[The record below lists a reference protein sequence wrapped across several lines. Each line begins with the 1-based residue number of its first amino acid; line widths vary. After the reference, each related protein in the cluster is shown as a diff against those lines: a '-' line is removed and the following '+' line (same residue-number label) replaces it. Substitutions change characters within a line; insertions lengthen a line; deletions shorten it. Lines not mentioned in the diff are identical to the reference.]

1 MKQRFFIITL
11 LFLLIDS
18 NLFAQSQ
25 ENAVEEFFRTES
37 KFYVVVAVL
46 AIVMIG
52 LLGYVIYLDR
62 KTKKLEKQI
71 FGEKNPFFQDAKK

>member
-1 MKQRFFIITL
+1 MKQRFLII
-11 LFLLIDS
+11 LFLLIGD
-18 NLFAQSQ
+18 NLFAQSK
-25 ENAVEEFFRTES
+25 ENGIEEFFRTES

-71 FGEKNPFFQDAKK
+71 FGEKNPFFQEDKK

>member
-1 MKQRFFIITL
+1 MKKHFWAIL
-11 LFLLIDS
+11 SSFLLVGG
-18 NLFAQSQ
+18 NLLAQSQ

-52 LLGYVIYLDR
+52 LLGYLIYLDR

-71 FGEKNPFFQDAKK
+71 FGEKNLFFQEDKK

>member
-1 MKQRFFIITL
+1 MKQRIFSFIFT
-11 LFLLIDS
+11 FLLACG
-18 NLFAQSQ
+18 NLFAQSN
-25 ENAVEEFFRTES
+25 ENNIEKFFRTES

-62 KTKKLEKQI
+62 KTQKLEKQI
-71 FGEKNPFFQDAKK
+71 FGEKNSISQENKQ

>member
-1 MKQRFFIITL
+1 MKQRFWAILFF
-11 LFLLIDS
+11 FLLIGG

-25 ENAVEEFFRTES
+25 ENAVEKFFRTES

-71 FGEKNPFFQDAKK
+71 FGEKNPFFQEAKK